1 MILNVEFRPAVAGS
15 RMRGR
20 FGKRNSEC
28 ENRKVKKGGVE
39 GRKLITA
46 AACVEAA
53 LPKRV
58 VCGKADGLHRPI
70 ERFRLEW
77 LSDPIGP
84 DAGRGATGV

>member
-1 MILNVEFRPAVAGS
+1 MLNFEFRPAFAGF

-20 FGKRNSEC
+20 FISEFGM
-28 ENRKVKKGGVE
+28 RKSESGKKGGVE

-58 VCGKADGLHRPI
+58 VCG
-70 ERFRLEW
+70 F
-77 LSDPIGP
+77 
-84 DAGRGATGV
+84 

>member
-1 MILNVEFRPAVAGS
+1 
-15 RMRGR
+15 MRGR
-20 FGKRNSEC
+20 FISEFGM
-28 ENRKVKKGGVE
+28 RKSESGKKGGVE

-58 VCGKADGLHRPI
+58 VCGRADGLHRPI

-77 LSDPIGP
+77 LSDPIG
-84 DAGRGATGV
+84 